1 MEWGRERKR
10 REHSGWLRGCRLPR
24 PATKFELYNQSAS
37 RFASP
42 VNCAKRHNHF
52 RMKTTIRL
60 KPGNC
65 ERKGLGRGAPLAL
78 VLILLGGGCSRSE
91 PESADPVRPVKTM
104 VVGAGGKE
112 RQRFFSGRVE
122 SSRAADLTFTVSGV
136 LVQLP
141 VTEGQSVAKG
151 DLIAQLRDEEF
162 RARLQTLQGQLDQAR
177 AALRSLRAG
186 ERPEERIRRE
196 TQLRAAEAR
205 LVNARAESERNAGM
219 VKTQAI
225 SRMEFERGETAY
237 RVAQEEYQAAV
248 QMVEMATVGRE
259 EDIEAREAEVRALEG
274 RVVEANIQ
282 LADTTLRA
290 PYDGVIARRFVDVN
304 QNVRATEPVVRFQ
317 DANEIDIALDI
328 PESVMIADI
337 RTAEIVEMYAEMS
350 GAPGLRIPV
359 RVREMAQVADPT
371 TQTFNVRVAMKAPA
385 QVTVLPGMTATVTV
399 TYRRAGILTNR
410 ILVPISAVL
419 KDSAGEQVAWVLGPD
434 QTVKRRLVKTGEAT
448 GSQIEIL
455 NGLEPGDRI
464 AVAGG
469 SFLREGMRVRDLGNA
484 LGGS

>member
-1 MEWGRERKR
+1 
-10 REHSGWLRGCRLPR
+10 
-24 PATKFELYNQSAS
+24 
-37 RFASP
+37 
-42 VNCAKRHNHF
+42 
-52 RMKTTIRL
+52 
-60 KPGNC
+60 
-65 ERKGLGRGAPLAL
+65 
-78 VLILLGGGCSRSE
+78 
-91 PESADPVRPVKTM
+91 M
-104 VVGAGGKE
+104 VVGAGSEE

-205 LVNARAESERNAGM
+205 LVNARAESQRNAAM
-219 VKTQAI
+219 VQTQAI
-225 SRMEFERGETAY
+225 SRLEFERGETAY
-237 RVAQEEYQAAV
+237 RVAQEEYQAAL
-248 QMVEMATVGRE
+248 QMVEMATIGRE

-274 RVVEANIQ
+274 RVAEANIQ

-304 QNVRATEPVVRFQ
+304 QNVRANDPVIRFQ

-337 RTAEIVEMYAEMS
+337 RTAEILEMYAEMS

-371 TQTFNVRVAMKAPA
+371 TQTFNVRVAMKATPG
-385 QVTVLPGMTATVTV
+385 VTVLPGMTATVTV

-419 KDSAGEQVAWVLGPD
+419 NDSAGEQVAWVLGPD

-455 NGLEPGDRI
+455 GGLEPGDRI

-469 SFLREGMRVRDLGNA
+469 SFLREGMKVRDLGNA

>member
-1 MEWGRERKR
+1 M
-10 REHSGWLRGCRLPR
+10 
-24 PATKFELYNQSAS
+24 
-37 RFASP
+37 
-42 VNCAKRHNHF
+42 
-52 RMKTTIRL
+52 
-60 KPGNC
+60 
-65 ERKGLGRGAPLAL
+65 GLVRGAPFAL
-78 VLILLGGGCSRSE
+78 VIILLGGGCSPPE

-104 VVGAGGKE
+104 VVGAGSEE

-205 LVNARAESERNAGM
+205 LVNARAESQRNAAM
-219 VKTQAI
+219 VQTQAI
-225 SRMEFERGETAY
+225 SRLEFERGETAY
-237 RVAQEEYQAAV
+237 RVAQEEYQAAL
-248 QMVEMATVGRE
+248 QMVEMATIGRE

-274 RVVEANIQ
+274 RVAEANIQ

-304 QNVRATEPVVRFQ
+304 QNVRANDPVIRFQ

-337 RTAEIVEMYAEMS
+337 RTAEILEMYAEMS

-371 TQTFNVRVAMKAPA
+371 TQTFNVRVAMKATPG
-385 QVTVLPGMTATVTV
+385 VTVLPGMTATVTV

-419 KDSAGEQVAWVLGPD
+419 NDSAGEQVAWVLGPD

-455 NGLEPGDRI
+455 GGLEPGDRI

-469 SFLREGMRVRDLGNA
+469 SFLREGMKVRDLGNA